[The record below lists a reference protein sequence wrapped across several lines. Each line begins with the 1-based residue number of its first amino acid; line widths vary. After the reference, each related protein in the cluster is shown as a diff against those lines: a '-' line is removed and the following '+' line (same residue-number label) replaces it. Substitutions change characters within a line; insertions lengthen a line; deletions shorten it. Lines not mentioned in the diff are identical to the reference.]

1 MEEDRWGVGNC
12 GRSQQLMGDLWGHAL
27 LDYYQGIFENQLILH
42 APFGEPEVVPLKI
55 FFRNKAM
62 LSDLEVFALDLCRS
76 PIIDIGAGA
85 GCHAYI
91 LQESNH
97 PVTALEKS
105 PGACRVMRL
114 RGVRQVVQKD
124 LFSFK
129 NRGFQTALMMMNGL
143 GLAGSLDKLS
153 NLLQWVFTLLTPDG
167 QIIADSSD
175 IRYLYDNQSIPTT
188 RYYGEL
194 DYYYEYRGM
203 LGPTFSWLFV
213 DIDRLKLAAS
223 KVRLRAQL
231 VFEEEDQYLAR
242 ITK

>member
-1 MEEDRWGVGNC
+1 
-12 GRSQQLMGDLWGHAL
+12 MGDLWGHAL
-27 LDYYQGIFENQLILH
+27 LDYYQGILENPLILH

-76 PIIDIGAGA
+76 PVIDIGAGA
-85 GCHAYI
+85 GCHSHI

-97 PVTALEKS
+97 SVTALDKS
-105 PGACRVMRL
+105 LGACRVMRL
-114 RGVRQVVQKD
+114 RGIRQVIQKD

-129 NRGFQTALMMMNGL
+129 NKGFQTALMMMNGL
-143 GLAGSLDKLS
+143 GLAGSLNKLS
-153 NLLQWVFTLLTPDG
+153 RLLHWVFSLLAPDG

-175 IRYLYDNQSIPTT
+175 IRYLYDNQSLPGT

-194 DYYYEYRGM
+194 DYYYEYRGK
-203 LGPTFSWLFV
+203 LGPAFSWLFV
-213 DIDRLKLAAS
+213 DIDQLKHAAS
-223 KVRLRAQL
+223 KVGLRAQL

-242 ITK
+242 ITKL